1 MPKLKKEETI
11 MGNLHKSDLIR
22 WCEEQE
28 GTEEHP
34 MGSNRT
40 IYGEIVDRAGLFCGD
55 KNGIAWCSTYC
66 EAGVF
71 ENVYSDSKPDYDD
84 NDRKWDTLF
93 FLCQPNPS
101 INYACSCKWG
111 AKYFREA
118 GRWHTKEDFEE
129 GDIVFFGSEGDEY
142 HQGIVIGRPDDRC
155 GFYSSEGNHN
165 NRVETVWHSINDEIS
180 GFGRPRYDDEVEESD
195 HNDDSKP
202 EPQPEPTPAPEPVDD
217 DHFRADYAGS
227 WRVDA
232 QNGLRLRESAGDGA
246 IITVMPYKSEVI
258 ASGEYTTIDD
268 MDWLFVNF
276 FGIRGWCS
284 REWLTGHRE
293 V

>member
-1 MPKLKKEETI
+1 
-11 MGNLHKSDLIR
+11 MGNLLKSDLIK
-22 WCEEQE
+22 WCKAQE

-84 NDRKWDTLF
+84 EDRKWDTLF
-93 FLCQPNPS
+93 FLCQPAPS
-101 INYACSCKWG
+101 QNYACACKWG

-118 GRWHTKEDFEE
+118 DRWHTKEDFEE

-155 GFYSSEGNHN
+155 GFYSSEGNHD
-165 NRVETVWHSINDEIS
+165 NRVATVWHSIDEEIS
-180 GFGRPRYDDEVEESD
+180 GFGRPRFDDEPDESD
-195 HNDDSKP
+195 HDDDSKP

-217 DHFRADYAGS
+217 GNFRADYAGS
-227 WRVDA
+227 WDVNA
-232 QNGLRLRESAGDGA
+232 QSGLRLRESAGDGN
-246 IITVMPYKSEVI
+246 IICVMPYGSKVY
-258 ASGEYTTIDD
+258 ASGYYTTIND
-268 MDWLFVNF
+268 MDWLEVKYD
-276 FGIRGWCS
+276 GIEGWCS
-284 REWLTGHRE
+284 REWLTNHKE
-293 V
+293 E